1 MRTETFPEQLK
12 ETSASFYAIPSKPED
27 MPEANSHLTQLSQN
41 LVLRPE
47 REYILLLLAEI
58 VASKG
63 KDRVVDCS
71 GLAKFKAGAT
81 PAVSDTAKQL
91 IAKVFQKHGFLG
103 TATLRLIEH
112 ARRCW
117 QFQFEDFLVC
127 RELDKDFW
135 ELLNGFGRVNQPE
148 RLFSVFTVYEAE
160 KELGEPIT
168 SLAGYEAILCPQ

>member
-1 MRTETFPEQLK
+1 MRTEIFPEQLK

-27 MPEANSHLTQLSQN
+27 MPEANSHLTQLSQT

-58 VASKG
+58 VASKD
-63 KDRVVDCS
+63 KDRMVDCS
-71 GLAKFKAGAT
+71 GLTKFKPGT
-81 PAVSDTAKQL
+81 KSAVSDTARAL
-91 IAKVFQKHGFLG
+91 IDSIFQKHGFLG
-103 TATLRLIEH
+103 TATLRLIEQ

-135 ELLNGFGRVNQPE
+135 DLLNGFGRINQPE
-148 RLFSVFTVYEAE
+148 RLFPIFTVYQAE

>member
-1 MRTETFPEQLK
+1 MHTEIFPEQLK
-12 ETSASFYAIPSKPED
+12 ETSANFYAIPTKYED
-27 MPEANSHLTQLSQN
+27 IPEANSHLTPLTQT

-58 VASKG
+58 IASKN
-63 KDRVVDCS
+63 KDKTVDCS
-71 GLAKFKAGAT
+71 GLTKFKAGAT
-81 PAVSDTAKQL
+81 PAVSDAAKQF
-91 IAKVFQKHGFLG
+91 ITKISEKHGFLG
-103 TATLRLIEH
+103 TATLRLIDH

-135 ELLNGFGRVNQPE
+135 DLLNGFGRVNQPE
-148 RLFSVFTVYEAE
+148 RLFPVFTVYQAE
-160 KELGEPIT
+160 KELGEPIK